1 MTSIVRFIE
10 VFALGTWVGGIVF
23 LSFVVAPGAFGTL
36 GSRDQAGMMVGY
48 SLGRLHWIG
57 IVLGLI
63 YLASLAVDARSIGS
77 LVRPAALAV
86 ILMIG
91 LTFFSQQFVTGRMAG
106 LRQQMVS
113 VDATPRENPLRV
125 EFDRLHVWSVRI
137 ESAVLLIGLV
147 GIFLTVRNI
156 SAPRV

>member
-1 MTSIVRFIE
+1 MTSIARFVE

-23 LSFVVAPGAFGTL
+23 LSFVVAPGAFGIL
-36 GSRDQAGMMVGY
+36 GNRDQAGMMVGY

-57 IVLGLI
+57 MVLGLI
-63 YLASLAVDARSIGS
+63 YLVAYAVDARSIGA
-77 LVRPAALAV
+77 LARPVALAV
-86 ILMIG
+86 ILMVG

-106 LRQQMVS
+106 LRREMVS
-113 VDATPRENPLRV
+113 VDATARENPLRA

-147 GIFLTVRNI
+147 GIFLTVREI
-156 SAPRV
+156 AAPRS

>member
-1 MTSIVRFIE
+1 MTSIARFVE

-23 LSFVVAPGAFGTL
+23 LSFVVAPGAFGIL

-48 SLGRLHWIG
+48 TLGRLHWIG
-57 IVLGLI
+57 IVLGLL
-63 YLASLAVDARSIGS
+63 YLVAAVVDARSIGA
-77 LVRPAALAV
+77 LARPAALAV
-86 ILMIG
+86 ILMVA

-113 VDATPRENPLRV
+113 VDATPHDSPLRV

-137 ESAVLLIGLV
+137 ESAVLLIGLA
-147 GIFLTVRNI
+147 GIFLTVRSI